1 MIRAAP
7 LTVINGGIN
16 RLRIKGGA
24 RADNLYDLLN
34 GYVTASQTVHVRQ
47 GSRRLAQLNSS
58 TKGICAFQGTLHT
71 FASSIVT
78 VPDGYTLHVITH
90 PDSSIDPAPTV
101 SKIHFAAPYLGFL
114 YVVAE
119 FSNGDIK
126 HFWLQIKGTWT
137 ADTIYSAGDVV
148 APTTPAGIV
157 FKATRN
163 GSPFPSWAARVPRTI
178 GDKIEP
184 TVYNDFYYEVTD
196 TIGTN
201 PTSGDTE
208 PDFPAS
214 DGATLT
220 EDSEGLTTGS
230 STTTQ
235 PPTNAVGQGTIDRYG
250 NGV

>member
-7 LTVINGGIN
+7 LTVVNGGIN

-24 RADNLYDLLN
+24 RSDVLYDLLN
-34 GYVTASQTVHVRQ
+34 GYVTAAQTVRVRP
-47 GSRRLAQLNSS
+47 GSSRVNTLSSS
-58 TKGICAFQGTLHT
+58 TKGVCSFGGSLHV

-78 VPDGYTLHVITH
+78 VPAGFTLHVLTH
-90 PDSSIDPAPTV
+90 PDSSISPAPTV

-119 FSNGDIK
+119 FSNGDIF
-126 HFWLQIKGTWT
+126 HFWLQITATWS

-148 APTTPAGIV
+148 VPTVPAGIL

-163 GSPFPSWAARVPRTI
+163 GSPFPSWAPRVPRATN
-178 GDKIEP
+178 DNIEP
-184 TVYNDFYYEVTD
+184 TTYNGFFYTVTD
-196 TIGTN
+196 TVGTN

-208 PDFPAS
+208 PLWPAH
-214 DGATLT
+214 DGATVVENT
-220 EDSEGLTTGS
+220 EGLTTGS

-235 PPTNAVGQGTIDRYG
+235 PPSSGVSNTITQRYG
-250 NGV
+250 VGP